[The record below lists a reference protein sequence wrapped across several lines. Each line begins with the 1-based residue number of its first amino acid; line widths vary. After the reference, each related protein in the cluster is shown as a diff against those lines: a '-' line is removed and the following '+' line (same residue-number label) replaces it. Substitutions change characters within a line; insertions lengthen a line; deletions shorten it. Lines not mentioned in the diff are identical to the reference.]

1 MIDESLV
8 ADIVR
13 ARSQPQSQDVTS
25 FDSGAVFMVKALFYL
40 VTAVAFLVFCLWL
53 GKRSFTGSYFLIA
66 VLTFAGTA
74 ELLGDSRVDHN
85 PAELRQEL
93 RWLLDMVLR
102 WALVGACVA
111 LVLYL
116 SGLRVSPTDRALAA
130 WFVFTPIVLWGGT
143 IGMRQILLYAGV
155 KHTPRRAVIVGANK
169 QGLLLGRKIL
179 EQSLMQVNLLGFFD
193 DRPMDYLP
201 RLGEARLGRLGDVP
215 DFVRKHR
222 VNVVYVTLPITP
234 RPGLAELLRGL
245 RDTVASVYFVPDC
258 MRSATFK
265 RASMCCTACRCSRST
280 SRRSSACGRWQSVPA
295 TSYSRR
301 APLSWLSPVFAVAV
315 AIGVKL
321 SSPGPVIFRQRR
333 YGLDGRE
340 IMVYK
345 FRSMTVTEDG
355 AGSYTQVTRDDSRV
369 TPFGAFIRR
378 TSLDELPQLFNVLEG
393 SMSLVGP
400 RPHAIAVNEHYR
412 ALIPSYML
420 RHKVKPGITGWAQV
434 NGFRGGDDLRTM
446 RSRIECD
453 LRIPE
458 ELVDRLRPAN
468 NASNLLAHLGR
479 PRCVLTGLSVIRLS
493 PLRSRRGS
501 SSPLS

>member
-1 MIDESLV
+1 MMIDESLV

-25 FDSGAVFMVKALFYL
+25 FDSGAVFMVKALFYP

-234 RPGLAELLRGL
+234 RPGLAELLHGL
-245 RDTVASVYFVPDC
+245 RDTVASVYFVPDFSALSNIQSRIDVLHGVP
-258 MRSATFK
+258 MFAVNESPLFGVRSVAK
-265 RASMCCTACRCSRST
+265 RVSDIIFSFMILLVV
-280 SRRSSACGRWQSVPA
+280 W
-295 TSYSRR
+295 
-301 APLSWLSPVFAVAV
+301 PVLVAV
-315 AIGVKL
+315 AIGVKR
-321 SSPGPVIFRQRR
+321 SSHGPAIFKQLR

-340 IMVYK
+340 ILIYK

-355 AGSYTQVTRDDSRV
+355 ATSYTQVTRDDSRV

-412 ALIPSYML
+412 SLIPSYMF

-434 NGFRGGDDLRTM
+434 NGYRGGDDLHTM
-446 RSRIECD
+446 TKRIEFD
-453 LRIPE
+453 LE
-458 ELVDRLRPAN
+458 YLKN
-468 NASNLLAHLGR
+468 WS
-479 PRCVLTGLSVIRLS
+479 IRLDLKII
-493 PLRSRRGS
+493 LRTIFLLWSDRDAY
-501 SSPLS
+501 